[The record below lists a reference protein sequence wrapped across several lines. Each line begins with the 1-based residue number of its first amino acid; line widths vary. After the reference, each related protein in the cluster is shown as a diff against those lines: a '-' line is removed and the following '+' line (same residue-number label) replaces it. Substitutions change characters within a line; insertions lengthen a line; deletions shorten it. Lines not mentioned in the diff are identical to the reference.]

1 MRIDVVTI
9 FPDYLAPLDL
19 SLIGKA
25 RRDGLVDLA
34 VHDLRDVTTD
44 RHRTVD
50 DTPAGGGAGMVM
62 RADVWGE
69 ALDPL
74 LAVGGVLAI
83 PAPAGEPLTQA
94 TLDSLATGDGPL
106 VVACGRYEGIDA
118 RVAEHYRGRD
128 DVRVLEY
135 SLGDYVLNGGEVA
148 ALALVEGVVR
158 LLPGVVGNPDSL
170 AEESHAGDGTLE
182 YPVYTRP
189 TEWRGLEIP
198 PVLTSGDH
206 GAAAAWR
213 RERSLE
219 RTAARRPDLLD
230 ALDAGALT
238 KADRRTLAR
247 LGRVVPDGAPS
258 PVPVTVRDAG
268 PDDAEAL
275 AALAAAT
282 FALACPPGTAE
293 EDIAAFV
300 AEHLTAERMA
310 AHIASPTAILQVAEV
325 GTGRAEDGTGT
336 GAGSVRGAADGATA
350 RPELAGYT
358 LTHLPGSADAV
369 PYADDVAA
377 VVIARPAAELSKIY
391 IARAYLGSGLG
402 RLLLDSAVAATATS
416 EVDGEPVRA
425 LWLGTN
431 ARNRRARKA
440 YERAG
445 FVVVGPRRFRVGD
458 QVHDDVVMVRDLT

>member
-19 SLIGKA
+19 SLIGRA
-25 RRDGLVDLA
+25 RRDGLVDLR

-62 RADVWGE
+62 RADVWGD

-74 LAVGGVLAI
+74 LAGGGVLAI
-83 PAPAGEPLTQA
+83 PAPAGTPLTQA
-94 TLDSLATGDGPL
+94 TLEELAAAGEPL
-106 VVACGRYEGIDA
+106 VIACGRYEGIDG
-118 RVAEHYRGRD
+118 RVAEHYRERP

-158 LLPGVVGNPDSL
+158 LLPGVVGNPGSL
-170 AEESHAGDGTLE
+170 TEESHAGDGTLE

-189 TEWRGLEIP
+189 TSWRGLQIP
-198 PVLTSGDH
+198 GVLTSGDH

-219 RTAARRPDLLD
+219 RTAERRPELID
-230 ALDAGALT
+230 ALDAGGLT
-238 KADRRTLAR
+238 RADRRTLAG
-247 LGRVVPDGAPS
+247 LGRVVPDGAAH
-258 PVPVTVRDAG
+258 PVPVTVRAATT
-268 PDDAEAL
+268 DDAEAVATL
-275 AALAAAT
+275 AADT
-282 FALACPPGTAE
+282 FALACPPGTAQA
-293 EDIAAFV
+293 DIDAFV
-300 AEHLTAERMA
+300 AEHLTAERMRDHA
-310 AHIASPTAILQVAEV
+310 ASATAILQVAA
-325 GTGRAEDGTGT
+325 TGGE
-336 GAGSVRGAADGATA
+336 GAGTVV
-350 RPELAGYT
+350 GYT
-358 LTHLPGSADAV
+358 LTHLPARAEDP
-369 PYADDVAA
+369 PYADDVAGL
-377 VVIARPAAELSKIY
+377 VTARPAAELSKIY
-391 IARAYLGSGLG
+391 VAAEMLGSGLG
-402 RLLLDSAVAATATS
+402 RILLEAAASAAAAS
-416 EVDGEPVRA
+416 EVDGSPVRA